1 MVPGGIA
8 PISILAESADWTP
21 DGESAASIATEFVLI
36 REGKGSVPT
45 NRAAQRAVNTWYEKQ
60 RGHVSESPPISL
72 TDLEQK
78 VIGEFTEENGA
89 PAGLAAQNLGV
100 STGTLT
106 KIAKKLQ
113 AEGLLE
119 DTGYAM
125 KYIKRYDQ
133 WDWIDKPKTQGGMVS
148 KPGASTV
155 WRATLRGHGAIGHEP
170 SPYVTWK
177 P

>member
-1 MVPGGIA
+1 MTAAGVEALTEPEPGL
-8 PISILAESADWTP
+8 S
-21 DGESAASIATEFVLI
+21 
-36 REGKGSVPT
+36 
-45 NRAAQRAVNTWYEKQ
+45 
-60 RGHVSESPPISL
+60 
-72 TDLEQK
+72 DLEQR
-78 VIGEFTEENGA
+78 VLAEFVEESGA
-89 PAGLAAQNLGV
+89 PAGSAAQELGI
-100 STGTLT
+100 STGALT
-106 KIAKKLQ
+106 KVAKKLQ

-125 KYIKRYDQ
+125 KKDRHGMWQY
-133 WDWIDKPKTQGGMVS
+133 IDKPKTEGGMVS